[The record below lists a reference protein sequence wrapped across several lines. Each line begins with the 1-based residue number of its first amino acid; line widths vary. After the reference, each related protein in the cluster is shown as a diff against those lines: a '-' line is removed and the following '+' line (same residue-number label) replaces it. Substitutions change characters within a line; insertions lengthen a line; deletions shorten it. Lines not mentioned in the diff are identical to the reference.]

1 MVSEESEIG
10 YNVPIVLSVIAGA
23 LILTGALLP
32 LIWYYM
38 PAGMGM
44 NMMMQ
49 GRGMMDMCYGW
60 MGMCYGWPG
69 QWQSQ
74 YLNIPYTSIVGLV
87 SGSLLI
93 LGSIMLGN
101 KGYGYM
107 GWSILILTSSIVS
120 LLSMGGFIIGS
131 ILGIIAGALALS
143 RSRSSRPISNK
154 I

>member
-1 MVSEESEIG
+1 MASKESETG
-10 YNVPIVLSVIAGA
+10 YSAPIVLSVIAGA

-38 PAGMGM
+38 PTGMGM

-49 GRGMMDMCYGW
+49 GRGMMGMYYGW
-60 MGMCYGWPG
+60 SREWW
-69 QWQSQ
+69 WQQQLQ
-74 YLNIPYTSIVGLV
+74 YLGIPYAIVGLV
-87 SGSLLI
+87 SGSLVI

-101 KGYGYM
+101 KGY
-107 GWSILILTSSIVS
+107 WHRAWAILILASSIVS

-131 ILGIIAGALALS
+131 ILGIIAGSLALS
-143 RSRSSRPISNK
+143 RSSKPIFNE

>member
-1 MVSEESEIG
+1 MASEERDVG
-10 YNVPIVLSVIAGA
+10 YSAPIVLSVIAGA

-44 NMMMQ
+44 MMQ
-49 GRGMMDMCYGW
+49 GRGMMGMYYGW
-60 MGMCYGWPG
+60 SG
-69 QWQSQ
+69 QWQLQ
-74 YLNIPYTSIVGLV
+74 YLGIPYASIVGLV
-87 SGSLLI
+87 SGSLVL
-93 LGSIMLGN
+93 LGSIMLGS
-101 KGYGYM
+101 KGYGYR
-107 GWSILILTSSIVS
+107 GWSILILASSIVS

-143 RSRSSRPISNK
+143 RSSRLISNK

>member
-1 MVSEESEIG
+1 MASEESEIG
-10 YNVPIVLSVIAGA
+10 YSAPIVLSVIAGA

-44 NMMMQ
+44 NMMQ
-49 GRGMMDMCYGW
+49 GRGMMGMCYGW

-93 LGSIMLGN
+93 LGSIMIGN
-101 KGYGYM
+101 KGYGYRR
-107 GWSILILTSSIVS
+107 GWSILILASSIVS

-143 RSRSSRPISNK
+143 RSSRLISNK